1 MRYDTPQVGYAPYRQ
16 VHAHSTGNRNS
27 TAQNEADYMQ
37 RKNLNSGFYT
47 HVVGNGRIIQTAP
60 TNRGAWDVGGDWNA
74 ETYAAVELIESH
86 KTKDEFMRDY
96 KIYVGLLRD
105 LAKQA
110 GVPTTL
116 DSGALEGIK
125 THDYCTHHQP
135 NNGSDHVDP
144 YPYLAKW
151 GISREQFKKDVESGS
166 VSAKPTS
173 PAPAKPASGGGGYKV
188 EPYNVRQVTDTV
200 LNVRAAQN
208 TSSRIVRTL
217 PAGYQFNATRICR
230 NGESVNGYT
239 TWAEVDGVGWV
250 SMAYTSPVKAATTPK
265 PTPKPTPSTD
275 WISEKWHFTTGTPIY
290 LRTAPSV
297 KAPEIALLGTGS
309 YVKYDAYCYKD
320 GYVWIRQPRGNGYG
334 YLATG
339 ECVGNKRTSYWGSF
353 D

>member
-60 TNRGAWDVGGDWNA
+60 TNRGAWDVGGGWNA

-86 KTKDEFMRDY
+86 KTKDEFIRDY

-110 GVPTTL
+110 GIPTTL
-116 DSGALEGIK
+116 DTGDLAGIK
-125 THDYCTHHQP
+125 THAYCTTNQP
-135 NNGSDHVDP
+135 NNGSDHMDP

-151 GISREQFKKDVESGS
+151 GISREQFKNDVESGS
-166 VSAKPTS
+166 VSAKPTQ
-173 PAPAKPASGGGGYKV
+173 PAPAKPTANTGVYKV

-208 TSSRIVRTL
+208 THSAIIRVLTQ
-217 PAGYQFNATRICR
+217 GYQFNATRICR

-239 TWAEVDGVGWV
+239 TWAEVDGQGWV
-250 SMAYTSPVKAATTPK
+250 SMAYTTPVKAKPASPQRVSASGSYRVKYTTNIRNA
-265 PTPKPTPSTD
+265 PSTSAT
-275 WISEKWHFTTGTPIY
+275 I
-290 LRTAPSV
+290 V
-297 KAPEIALLGTGS
+297 GS
-309 YVKYDAYCYKD
+309 YAPGESFNYDSYID
-320 GYVWIRQPRGNGYG
+320 TNGYRW
-334 YLATG
+334 Y
-339 ECVGNKRTSYWGSF
+339 SYISYSGQRRYVAKV

>member
-1 MRYDTPQVGYAPYRQ
+1 MRTDTPQVGYAPYRQ

-60 TNRGAWDVGGDWNA
+60 TNRGAWDVGGGWNA

-96 KIYVGLLRD
+96 KIYIGLLRD

-110 GVPTTL
+110 GIPTTL
-116 DSGALEGIK
+116 DTGDLAGIK

-135 NNGSDHVDP
+135 NNGSDHMDP

-151 GISREQFKKDVESGS
+151 GISREQFKKDIESGN
-166 VSAKPTS
+166 VSAKPT
-173 PAPAKPASGGGGYKV
+173 PTPAKPTTNTGGYKV

-239 TWAEVDGVGWV
+239 TWAEVDGQGWV
-250 SMAYTSPVKAATTPK
+250 SMAYTTPVKAAPTAPQRVSASGSYRVKYTTNIRNA
-265 PTPKPTPSTD
+265 PSTSAT
-275 WISEKWHFTTGTPIY
+275 I
-290 LRTAPSV
+290 V
-297 KAPEIALLGTGS
+297 GS
-309 YVKYDAYCYKD
+309 YAPGESFNYDSYID
-320 GYVWIRQPRGNGYG
+320 TNGYRW
-334 YLATG
+334 Y
-339 ECVGNKRTSYWGSF
+339 SYISYSGHRRYVAAI

>member
-1 MRYDTPQVGYAPYRQ
+1 MRTDTPQVGYAPYRQ

-37 RKNLNSGFYT
+37 RKDLNSGFYT

-60 TNRGAWDVGGDWNA
+60 TNRGAWDVGGGWNA

-86 KTKDEFMRDY
+86 ANKDEFMRDY
-96 KIYVGLLRD
+96 KLYVGLLRD
-105 LAKQA
+105 LAKQ
-110 GVPTTL
+110 GGIPTTL
-116 DSGALEGIK
+116 DTGDLAGIK

-151 GISREQFKKDVESGS
+151 GISREQFKKDIESGS

-173 PAPAKPASGGGGYKV
+173 PPPAKPASGGGGYKV

-208 TSSRIVRTL
+208 TSSVIVRTL

-239 TWAEVDGVGWV
+239 TWAEVDGQGWV
-250 SMAYTSPVKAATTPK
+250 SMAYTSPVKAAPTAPQRVAASGSYRVKYTTNIRNA
-265 PTPKPTPSTD
+265 PSTSAG
-275 WISEKWHFTTGTPIY
+275 IVGTY
-290 LRTAPSV
+290 AAGESFNYD
-297 KAPEIALLGTGS
+297 S
-309 YVKYDAYCYKD
+309 YIDT
-320 GYVWIRQPRGNGYG
+320 NGYRW
-334 YLATG
+334 Y
-339 ECVGNKRTSYWGSF
+339 SYISYSGQRRYVAKV

>member
-1 MRYDTPQVGYAPYRQ
+1 MRTDTPQVGYAPYRQ

-37 RKNLNSGFYT
+37 RKDLNSGFYT

-60 TNRGAWDVGGDWNA
+60 TNRGAWDVGGGWNS

-86 KTKDEFMRDY
+86 KNKDEFLRDY

-110 GVPTTL
+110 GIPTTL
-116 DSGALEGIK
+116 DTGDLAGIK

-151 GISREQFKKDVESGS
+151 GISKQQFKKDVESGS

-173 PAPAKPASGGGGYKV
+173 PTPAKPTANTGGYKV
-188 EPYNVRQVTDTV
+188 EPYNVRQVTDTT
-200 LNVRAAQN
+200 LNVRTSPN
-208 TSSRIVRTL
+208 TQSSIVRTL
-217 PAGYQFNATRICR
+217 PQGYQFNATRIVR
-230 NGESVNGYT
+230 NGENINGYT
-239 TWAEVDGVGWV
+239 TWCEVNGVGWV
-250 SMAYTSPVKAATTPK
+250 SMAYTSPVKASPQRVSASGSYRVKYTTNIRNA
-265 PTPKPTPSTD
+265 PSTNAG
-275 WISEKWHFTTGTPIY
+275 IVGTY
-290 LRTAPSV
+290 APGESFNYD
-297 KAPEIALLGTGS
+297 S
-309 YVKYDAYCYKD
+309 YIDT
-320 GYVWIRQPRGNGYG
+320 NGYRW
-334 YLATG
+334 Y
-339 ECVGNKRTSYWGSF
+339 SYISYSGQRRYVAKI

>member
-1 MRYDTPQVGYAPYRQ
+1 MRTDTPQVGYAPYRQ
-16 VHAHSTGNRNS
+16 VHAHSTGNANS

-37 RKNLNSGFYT
+37 RKDLNSGFYT

-60 TNRGAWDVGGDWNA
+60 TNRGAWDVGGGWNA

-86 KTKDEFMRDY
+86 KTKDEFMQDY
-96 KIYVGLLRD
+96 KIYIGLLRD

-110 GVPTTL
+110 GIPTTL
-116 DSGALEGIK
+116 DTGDLAGIK
-125 THDYCTHHQP
+125 THAYCTTHQP
-135 NNGSDHVDP
+135 NNGSDHMDP

-151 GISREQFKKDVESGS
+151 GISREQFKKDIEIGS

-250 SMAYTSPVKAATTPK
+250 SMAYTSPIKAAPASPQRVPASGSYRVKYTTNIRNA
-265 PTPKPTPSTD
+265 PSTSAG
-275 WISEKWHFTTGTPIY
+275 IVGTYAAGESFNYDSYIDTNGY
-290 LRTAPSV
+290 RWY
-297 KAPEIALLGTGS
+297 S
-309 YVKYDAYCYKD
+309 YVSYS
-320 GYVWIRQPRGNGYG
+320 GHRRYVAAI
-334 YLATG
+334 
-339 ECVGNKRTSYWGSF
+339 

>member
-1 MRYDTPQVGYAPYRQ
+1 MRTDTPQVGYAPYRQ

-37 RKNLNSGFYT
+37 RKDLNSGFYT

-60 TNRGAWDVGGDWNA
+60 TNRGAWDVGGGWNA

-86 KTKDEFMRDY
+86 KTKEEFMIDY
-96 KIYVGLLRD
+96 KIYVDLLRR
-105 LAKQA
+105 LATE
-110 GVPTTL
+110 GGIPTTL
-116 DSGALEGIK
+116 DTADLAGIK
-125 THDYCTHHQP
+125 THEYCTTHQP
-135 NNGSDHVDP
+135 NNGSDHMDP

-166 VSAKPTS
+166 VSAKPA

-230 NGESVNGYT
+230 NGENVNGYT
-239 TWAEVDGVGWV
+239 TWAEVDGQGWV
-250 SMAYTSPVKAATTPK
+250 SMAYTSPIKAAPATPQRVAASGSYTVKYTTNIRNA
-265 PTPKPTPSTD
+265 PSTSAA
-275 WISEKWHFTTGTPIY
+275 IVGTY
-290 LRTAPSV
+290 APGESFNYDSY
-297 KAPEIALLGTGS
+297 IDTNGYRWLS
-309 YVKYDAYCYKD
+309 YVSRS
-320 GYVWIRQPRGNGYG
+320 GIRRYVAK
-334 YLATG
+334 L
-339 ECVGNKRTSYWGSF
+339 

>member
-37 RKNLNSGFYT
+37 RKDLNSGFYT

-60 TNRGAWDVGGDWNA
+60 TNRGAWDVGGGWNA

-110 GVPTTL
+110 GIPTTL
-116 DSGALEGIK
+116 DTGDLAGIK

-151 GISREQFKKDVESGS
+151 GISREQFKRDVESGS
-166 VSAKPTS
+166 VSAKPTQ
-173 PAPAKPASGGGGYKV
+173 PTQTKPTTNTGGYKV

-250 SMAYTSPVKAATTPK
+250 SMAYTSPVKASPQRVSASGSYRVKYTTNIRNA
-265 PTPKPTPSTD
+265 PSTSAG
-275 WISEKWHFTTGTPIY
+275 IVGTY
-290 LRTAPSV
+290 APGESFNYDSY
-297 KAPEIALLGTGS
+297 IDTNGYRWYS
-309 YVKYDAYCYKD
+309 YVSYS
-320 GYVWIRQPRGNGYG
+320 GHRRYVAAI
-334 YLATG
+334 
-339 ECVGNKRTSYWGSF
+339 

>member
-1 MRYDTPQVGYAPYRQ
+1 MRTDTPQVGYAPYRQ

-37 RKNLNSGFYT
+37 RKDLNSGFYT

-60 TNRGAWDVGGDWNA
+60 TNKGAYDVGGGWNY

-86 KTKDEFMRDY
+86 KTKDEFMIDY
-96 KIYVGLLRD
+96 KIYVQLLRD

-110 GVPTTL
+110 GIPTTL
-116 DSGALEGIK
+116 DSGDLAGIK
-125 THDYCTHHQP
+125 THEYCTRHQP

-151 GISREQFKKDVESGS
+151 GISREQFKKDIESGS
-166 VSAKPTS
+166 VSAKPTT
-173 PAPAKPASGGGGYKV
+173 PAQSKPASGGGYKV

-208 TSSRIVRTL
+208 TSSRIIRTL

-230 NGESVNGYT
+230 NGENVNGYT
-239 TWAEVDGVGWV
+239 TWAEVDGQGWV
-250 SMAYTSPVKAATTPK
+250 SMAYTTPVKATPAAPQRVSASGSYRVKYTTNIRNA
-265 PTPKPTPSTD
+265 PSTSAT
-275 WISEKWHFTTGTPIY
+275 IVGTYAAGESFNYDSYIDTNGY
-290 LRTAPSV
+290 RWY
-297 KAPEIALLGTGS
+297 S
-309 YVKYDAYCYKD
+309 YVSYS
-320 GYVWIRQPRGNGYG
+320 GQRRYV
-334 YLATG
+334 AK
-339 ECVGNKRTSYWGSF
+339 V

>member
-27 TAQNEADYMQ
+27 TAQNESDYMQ

-60 TNRGAWDVGGDWNA
+60 TNRGAWDVGGGWNA

-96 KIYVGLLRD
+96 KIYIGLLRD

-110 GVPTTL
+110 GIPTTL
-116 DSGALEGIK
+116 DTGDLAGIK

-151 GISREQFKKDVESGS
+151 GISREQFKKDIESGN
-166 VSAKPTS
+166 VSAKPT
-173 PAPAKPASGGGGYKV
+173 PTPAKPTTNTGGYKV

-200 LNVRAAQN
+200 LNVRAAPTAPQRVSASGSYRVKYTTN
-208 TSSRIVRTL
+208 IRNAPSTSATIVGSYA
-217 PAGYQFNATRICR
+217 P
-230 NGESVNGYT
+230 GESFNYDSYIDTNGYR
-239 TWAEVDGVGWV
+239 WYSYISYSGQRRYVAKVD
-250 SMAYTSPVKAATTPK
+250 
-265 PTPKPTPSTD
+265 
-275 WISEKWHFTTGTPIY
+275 
-290 LRTAPSV
+290 
-297 KAPEIALLGTGS
+297 
-309 YVKYDAYCYKD
+309 
-320 GYVWIRQPRGNGYG
+320 
-334 YLATG
+334 
-339 ECVGNKRTSYWGSF
+339 
-353 D
+353 

>member
-1 MRYDTPQVGYAPYRQ
+1 MRTDTPQVGYAPYRQ
-16 VHAHSTGNRNS
+16 VHAHSTGNANS

-37 RKNLNSGFYT
+37 RKDLNSGFYT

-60 TNRGAWDVGGDWNA
+60 TNRGAWDVGGGWNA

-86 KTKDEFMRDY
+86 KTKDEFMQDY
-96 KIYVGLLRD
+96 KIYIGLLRD

-110 GVPTTL
+110 GIPTTL
-116 DSGALEGIK
+116 DTGDLAGIK

-151 GISREQFKKDVESGS
+151 GISREQFKKDIESGN
-166 VSAKPTS
+166 VSAKPT
-173 PAPAKPASGGGGYKV
+173 PTPAKPTTNTGGYKV

-239 TWAEVDGVGWV
+239 TWAEVDGVG
-250 SMAYTSPVKAATTPK
+250 
-265 PTPKPTPSTD
+265 
-275 WISEKWHFTTGTPIY
+275 
-290 LRTAPSV
+290 
-297 KAPEIALLGTGS
+297 
-309 YVKYDAYCYKD
+309 
-320 GYVWIRQPRGNGYG
+320 
-334 YLATG
+334 
-339 ECVGNKRTSYWGSF
+339 
-353 D
+353 

>member
-1 MRYDTPQVGYAPYRQ
+1 MRYDTPQVGHAPYRQ

-60 TNRGAWDVGGDWNA
+60 TNRGAWDVGGGWNA

-86 KTKDEFMRDY
+86 KTKEEFMVDY
-96 KIYVGLLRD
+96 PIYVDLLRR

-110 GVPTTL
+110 GIPVTL
-116 DSGALEGIK
+116 DSADLAGIK
-125 THDYCTHHQP
+125 THAYCTTHQP

-151 GISREQFKKDVESGS
+151 GISKEQFKKDVESGS

-173 PAPAKPASGGGGYKV
+173 TPAKPTTNTGGYKV

-217 PAGYQFNATRICR
+217 PQGYQFNATRICR
-230 NGESVNGYT
+230 NGENVNGYT
-239 TWAEVDGVGWV
+239 TWAEVDGQGWV
-250 SMAYTSPVKAATTPK
+250 SMAYTTPVKAKPASPQRVPASGSYRVKYTTNIRNA
-265 PTPKPTPSTD
+265 PSTSAA
-275 WISEKWHFTTGTPIY
+275 I
-290 LRTAPSV
+290 V
-297 KAPEIALLGTGS
+297 GS
-309 YVKYDAYCYKD
+309 YAPGESFNYDSYID
-320 GYVWIRQPRGNGYG
+320 TNGYRW
-334 YLATG
+334 Y
-339 ECVGNKRTSYWGSF
+339 SYISYSGQRRYVAKL

>member
-1 MRYDTPQVGYAPYRQ
+1 MRTDTPQVGYAPYRQ

-37 RKNLNSGFYT
+37 RKDLNSGYFT

-60 TNRGAWDVGGDWNA
+60 TNRGAWDVGGGWNA

-86 KTKDEFMRDY
+86 ANKDEFLRDY

-110 GVPTTL
+110 GIPTTL

-135 NNGSDHVDP
+135 SNGSDHVDP

-151 GISREQFKKDVESGS
+151 GISREQFKKDIESGS

-188 EPYNVRQVTDTV
+188 EPYNVRQVTDTA
-200 LNVRAAQN
+200 LRVRAAQN
-208 TSSRIVRTL
+208 THSAIIRVL
-217 PAGYQFNATRICR
+217 PQGYQFNATRICR

-239 TWAEVDGVGWV
+239 TWAEVDGQGWV
-250 SMAYTSPVKAATTPK
+250 SMAYTTPVKAK
-265 PTPKPTPSTD
+265 PTSPQRVSASGSYRVKYTTNIRNAPSTSAG
-275 WISEKWHFTTGTPIY
+275 IVGTYSPGESFNY
-290 LRTAPSV
+290 D
-297 KAPEIALLGTGS
+297 S
-309 YVKYDAYCYKD
+309 YIDT
-320 GYVWIRQPRGNGYG
+320 NGYRW
-334 YLATG
+334 Y
-339 ECVGNKRTSYWGSF
+339 SYISYSGQRRYVAKV

>member
-1 MRYDTPQVGYAPYRQ
+1 MRTDTPQVGYAPYRQ

-37 RKNLNSGFYT
+37 RKDLNSGFYT

-60 TNRGAWDVGGDWNA
+60 TNRGAYDVGGDWNA

-110 GVPTTL
+110 GIPTTL
-116 DSGALEGIK
+116 DTGDLAGIK

-135 NNGSDHVDP
+135 NNSSDHVDP

-166 VSAKPTS
+166 VSAKP
-173 PAPAKPASGGGGYKV
+173 ASGGGGYKV
-188 EPYNVRQVTDTV
+188 EPYNVRQVTDTA
-200 LNVRAAQN
+200 LNVRTSPN
-208 TSSRIVRTL
+208 TQSSIVRTL
-217 PAGYQFNATRICR
+217 PQGYQFNATRIVR
-230 NGESVNGYT
+230 NGENINGYT
-239 TWAEVDGVGWV
+239 TWCEVNGVGWV
-250 SMAYTSPVKAATTPK
+250 SMAYTSPVKASPQRVAASGSYRVKYTTNIRNA
-265 PTPKPTPSTD
+265 PSTSAA
-275 WISEKWHFTTGTPIY
+275 I
-290 LRTAPSV
+290 V
-297 KAPEIALLGTGS
+297 GS
-309 YVKYDAYCYKD
+309 YAPGESFNYDSYID
-320 GYVWIRQPRGNGYG
+320 TNGYRW
-334 YLATG
+334 Y
-339 ECVGNKRTSYWGSF
+339 SYISYSGQRRYVAKL